1 MNNTGNCGT
10 RSKQLLLALMAMG
23 SFAGVQAQTI
33 ISEVLYDAGST
44 DNGNVF
50 VELFGPPGTLLDG
63 WLLQGVNGADGN
75 VYRNI
80 LLAGTIPSDGVFVIG
95 DDSGDGSTL
104 VGGADLVREVDFQN
118 GPDSIVLRDDALIL
132 DALGYGDFSGG
143 VFAGEG
149 RAAPDVVAGNSL
161 ARFNLLLDQNDN
173 LLDFAVLDTPTPGD
187 IPPAAVPVPPAMLL
201 FLSGIFGL
209 AGIARKRG

>member
-1 MNNTGNCGT
+1 MNYTGKSVI

-23 SFAGVQAQTI
+23 SFANVQGQTI

-50 VELFGPPGTLLDG
+50 VELYGPAGTMLDG

-80 LLAGTIPSDGVFVIG
+80 LLAGTIPSDGVFLIG
-95 DDSGDGSTL
+95 DDSGDGTTL

-118 GPDSIVLRDDALIL
+118 GPDSIVLRDDELIL
-132 DALGYGDFSGG
+132 DALGYGDFGGG

-209 AGIARKRG
+209 AGIARKHG